1 MSGPL
6 RYVARKRRV
15 RGPREGSGRW
25 RPRTAR
31 SNQVGLSTTAKAH
44 EYTTARLSAR
54 YSDLWAVSA
63 HRRGITYRV
72 TCSAVPRSPPPSF
85 HGSVRRTHQLRGS
98 DRLQQSGCSAK
109 HSAFYST
116 DDGYRREIPAC
127 SADQLGQPRKAVC
140 TSCDLAVDRPLIPL
154 DGSDLGGVSRQCV
167 VSHQL
172 RGLSARSAA
181 KPSALRPG
189 AYVAHTSA
197 VSRSSWRVAHLATAS
212 ANFPARR
219 HKVKTGCQQL
229 RGFLVA

>member
-25 RPRTAR
+25 RQRTAP
-31 SNQVGLSTTAKAH
+31 SNQVGLSTTARPTSILLLACPP
-44 EYTTARLSAR
+44 AILR
-54 YSDLWAVSA
+54 
-63 HRRGITYRV
+63 ITYRV

-219 HKVKTGCQQL
+219 HEVKTGCQQL